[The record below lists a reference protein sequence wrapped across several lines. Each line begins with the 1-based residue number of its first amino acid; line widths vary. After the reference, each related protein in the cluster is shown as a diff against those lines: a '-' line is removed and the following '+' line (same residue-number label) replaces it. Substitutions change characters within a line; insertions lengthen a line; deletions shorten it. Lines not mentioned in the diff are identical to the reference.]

1 MSKNQIKKSSL
12 RVKRKE
18 IQSKF
23 AGQNLSNSAKCEA
36 MQSKVGS
43 EPTNIT
49 LKSRPKEH
57 TEKTKSRRQKWWS
70 ERGYSVTAP
79 RVPVARALRF
89 STWVTGHRPDS
100 YSSPLLPANKF
111 LQMESGQHHH
121 PPRPASRQCYGQW
134 DQPAGDDRRNNNNQP
149 RVEWF
154 RDSEFSYMLDKRQ
167 FRQFGNNLKKEEN
180 ISQEKE
186 KEKNARKKDQNE
198 RKAPEKSSAE
208 KGREK
213 STQSQPRMKAM
224 MAEKENE
231 YKDQIMMNV
240 EEDMKVKDNTV
251 IQDINNINW

>member
-1 MSKNQIKKSSL
+1 
-12 RVKRKE
+12 
-18 IQSKF
+18 
-23 AGQNLSNSAKCEA
+23 
-36 MQSKVGS
+36 
-43 EPTNIT
+43 
-49 LKSRPKEH
+49 
-57 TEKTKSRRQKWWS
+57 
-70 ERGYSVTAP
+70 
-79 RVPVARALRF
+79 
-89 STWVTGHRPDS
+89 
-100 YSSPLLPANKF
+100 
-111 LQMESGQHHH
+111 
-121 PPRPASRQCYGQW
+121 
-134 DQPAGDDRRNNNNQP
+134 
-149 RVEWF
+149 
-154 RDSEFSYMLDKRQ
+154 MLDKRQ